1 MKLIKIILNLFDG
14 STTPDTTGSPG
25 MSAEMK
31 TYYDR
36 QLLRSAEPLLIHD
49 QFAVKKPIPPGSGK
63 TIEFRRTAALPK
75 ALTALTEAK
84 TPKGQN
90 LSVSAI
96 TTTIKQ
102 YGGWIQS
109 SDLLQLTTID
119 PILDER
125 TKVLGSQ
132 AGRTLDTITREVING
147 GTNVQYAHK
156 VSGNSKTPIYS
167 RGDLTADCH
176 ITLDEIFR
184 AAATL
189 KAKNAP
195 TIDGKYVAII
205 HPFTA
210 YDIMSFD
217 DEWIDVNKYSNAT
230 KIFEGEIGSIGGVR
244 FVESTEA
251 KVFLPG
257 AIFKD
262 GENSA
267 VVSADAA
274 ASNTTVK
281 VNGIFEK
288 STATAQVYVNG
299 VANTITGVSADTS
312 TGTSTI
318 TLGTALAAAVPAGS
332 VICGKGASK
341 TAGAVFSTIVLGSNA
356 YATTELSGGGLQHIV
371 KQLGYG
377 DDPLNQR
384 SSSGWKATKAA
395 IILNDFYMVRI
406 ESINEYST
414 KISEN

>member
-1 MKLIKIILNLFDG
+1 MKFLRFILNMFDG
-14 STTPDTTGSPG
+14 STTPDTTLSAG
-25 MSAEMK
+25 MSVEMK
-31 TYYDR
+31 TYYDK
-36 QLLRSAEPLLIHD
+36 QLLTNAEPLLIHD
-49 QFAVKKPIPPGSGK
+49 QFADKRPIPANSGK
-63 TIEFRRTAALPK
+63 TIEFRRVASLPK
-75 ALTALTEAK
+75 ALTALTEAV

-90 LSVSAI
+90 MSVSAI

-109 SDLLQLTTID
+109 DDLLQMTTID

-132 AGRTLDTITREVING
+132 AGRTLDTITREVVNG

-156 VSGNSKTPIYS
+156 VSGGVKTPVYS
-167 RGDLTADCH
+167 RGDLTKDCH
-176 ITLDEIFR
+176 LSFDEFFR

-205 HPFTA
+205 HPYSE
-210 YDIMSFD
+210 YDIMSSP
-217 DEWIDVNKYSNAT
+217 EWIDVNKYSNAT
-230 KIFEGEIGSIGGVR
+230 KIFNGEIGSIGSVR

-257 AIFKD
+257 AIFKG

-312 TGTSTI
+312 TGISTI

-332 VICGKGASK
+332 VICGRGASK
-341 TAGAVFSTIVLGSNA
+341 TAGAVFSTVVLGAKA
-356 YATTELSGGGLQHIV
+356 YATTELSNGGLQHIV

-377 DDPLNQR
+377 EDPLNQR

-395 IILNDFYMVRI
+395 AILNDFYMVRI
-406 ESINEYST
+406 ESINDYST
-414 KISEN
+414 VISEN